1 MERINSYKDLEV
13 WKKSMELC
21 KTVYG
26 LMNLLPANET
36 YGLISQIKRSAVSIP
51 SNIAEGSSRNSTKE
65 FIQFLYIANG
75 SLSELET
82 QLELSFKL
90 GFIEENQIPIDL
102 LKHIRKMLVNLIKIL
117 KNKILK
123 TKGLK

>member
-102 LKHIRKMLVNLIKIL
+102 LKHIRKMLVNLIKVL
-117 KNKILK
+117 RNKI
-123 TKGLK
+123 